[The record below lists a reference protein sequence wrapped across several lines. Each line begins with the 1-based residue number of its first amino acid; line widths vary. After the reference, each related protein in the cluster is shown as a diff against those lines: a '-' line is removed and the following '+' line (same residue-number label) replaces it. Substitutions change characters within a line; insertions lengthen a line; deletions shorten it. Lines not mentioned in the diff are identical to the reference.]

1 MTNERQPL
9 AKAGPNWTD
18 LGPRLI
24 SAAVLIAL
32 AIGSIFLGGVWFALV
47 VGVAFAGAYRE
58 WEIMVTGKP
67 VGVIGFGLMGALVL
81 TGVLFPFYGVRG
93 SFSVLLIAAFAALI
107 TPSAARWWRAGG
119 IIYFCLVVLAIL
131 AMRGTSELGIVAGF
145 FVGFAVWLTD
155 SGAFFSGRLFG
166 GAKLSPDISPSK
178 TWSGALGGLLTGAV
192 GATLLW
198 FFMTDSPIWI
208 GFSIAV
214 LLSLCGQL
222 GDLAES
228 SIKRQFRIKDSGD
241 LIPGHGGLLDRL
253 DSLSF
258 AVLVMFLIG
267 ATHQGVRAIASGLLV
282 W

>member
-1 MTNERQPL
+1 MSEVGEHK
-9 AKAGPNWTD
+9 AKSGRSWSD

-47 VGVAFAGAYRE
+47 VGAVFAGVYRE
-58 WEIMVTGKP
+58 WEVMVTGKP
-67 VGVIGFGLMGALVL
+67 VGLIGYGLMGALIVS
-81 TGVLFPFYGVRG
+81 GALFPFYGI
-93 SFSVLLIAAFAALI
+93 FSSMAVLLVAALAALL

-119 IIYFCLVVLAIL
+119 VVYLCLVVLAIL
-131 AMRGTSELGIVAGF
+131 AMRGTTNLGIVAGF
-145 FVGFAVWLTD
+145 YVGFAVWLTD
-155 SGAFFSGRLFG
+155 SGAFFTGRLFG

-178 TWSGALGGLLTGAV
+178 TWSGALGGLATGAI
-192 GATLLW
+192 GATIFW
-198 FFMTDSPIWI
+198 AFMTDSPVWI
-208 GFSIAV
+208 GLVIALV
-214 LLSLCGQL
+214 LSLCGQL

-228 SIKRQFRIKDSGD
+228 AVKRRFRIKDSGD
-241 LIPGHGGLLDRL
+241 LIPGHGGLMDRL

-267 ATHQGVRAIASGLLV
+267 AIHANVKSIAEGLLL